1 MSGYI
6 KLIEDLFDHYE
17 KNRLTEEE
25 IFDKCVNLIR
35 SRKYDPEYMWTLND
49 ALYNR
54 GYSFQFI
61 VHNTKKKFDSST
73 YANLTSQV
81 TKSKVKTQALWEYL
95 STAKDHR
102 LILASLHML
111 KVQFLVDMGYVQDS
125 SVLEGKKLLTIRELL
140 YGNYN
145 NVQIKKIVKS
155 TLDSMGMVDALTE
168 VGDFWLDM
176 EYLLWTIER
185 DDPKYGHLK
194 INTIKVATAI
204 APKSYFERD
213 DKIYYSEHTS
223 RDFKKYIKLIDKTA
237 IAEMKDKWGDNGY
250 GTLHDGYRLLHQYI

>member
-6 KLIEDLFDHYE
+6 KLIENLFDHYE
-17 KNRLTEEE
+17 KSGLTEED

-35 SRKYDPEYMWTLND
+35 SHKNDPEYTWTLND
-49 ALYNR
+49 TLYNR
-54 GYSFQFI
+54 GYSFQFV
-61 VHNTKKKFDSST
+61 VHDPRKKFDGKS
-73 YANLTSQV
+73 YGDLTSQV
-81 TKSKVKTQALWEYL
+81 TKSKAKTQALWEYL
-95 STAKDHR
+95 FATKDHR

-111 KVQFLVDMGYVQDS
+111 KVQFLVDLGYMQDS
-125 SVLEGKKLLTIRELL
+125 PVLDNKKSFTMRELL
-140 YGNYN
+140 YGNYDN
-145 NVQIKKIVKS
+145 EQIKKIVKS
-155 TLDSMGMVDALTE
+155 TLDSMGMVDALTK

-213 DKIYYSEHTS
+213 DKIYYSVHTS
-223 RDFKKYIKLIDKTA
+223 KDFKKYIKLIDKTA
-237 IAEMKDKWGDNGY
+237 ASKMKDKWGEMGY
-250 GTLHDGYRLLHQYI
+250 ETLQDGYRLLHQYL